1 MKRVVSVSLGSSK
14 RDKTSNATIL
24 DQEFEISRVGTDGD
38 IKRFAEMIVELDGK
52 VDAIGLGGCDRYLW
66 VDDRRYAFR
75 DIDRIARLAKTTPVV
90 DGSGVKNT
98 LERRT
103 IEYLQSNGLV
113 DFIDK
118 RVLLVCAT
126 DRFGMAQSI
135 AKLAK
140 EVVFGDLMFNVGV
153 PVPMRS
159 YGAVRLAAISL
170 LPIVTRLPFQWLYPT
185 GEKQDSTQPKYQKY
199 YQWADI
205 IAGDFL
211 IIKKTMPTPESGLL
225 KGKVVITNTL
235 TAEDTQA
242 MIDRKVRMLVT
253 STPQYDGRY
262 YATNVYEGVLIT
274 LMGKRP
280 EDVRPADYE
289 DLLGK
294 LKWRPTI
301 TDLTQLGNAE

>member
-1 MKRVVSVSLGSSK
+1 
-14 RDKTSNATIL
+14 
-24 DQEFEISRVGTDGD
+24 
-38 IKRFAEMIVELDGK
+38 MIVELDGK
-52 VDAIGLGGCDRYLW
+52 VDAIGLGGCDRYVW

-75 DIDRIARLAKTTPVV
+75 EIDKIARLAKTTPVV

-118 RVLLVCAT
+118 RVLVVSAT

-140 EVVFGDLMFNVGV
+140 EVVFGDLMFVIGV
-153 PVPMRS
+153 PIPMRS
-159 YGAVRLAAISL
+159 YGVVRVVATAL
-170 LPIVTRLPFQWLYPT
+170 LPLVTKVPFQWLYPT
-185 GEKQDSTQPKYQKY
+185 GEKQETTQPKYQKY

-225 KGKVVITNTL
+225 KGKVLVTNTI

-253 STPQYDGRY
+253 STPEYDGRY

-280 EDVRPADYE
+280 EDVTPADYE

-301 TDLTQLGNAE
+301 TDLTQLHGEHNPAS

>member
-66 VDDRRYAFR
+66 VDNRRYAFR
-75 DIDRIARLAKTTPVV
+75 EIDQIAKLAKTTPVV

-103 IEYLQSNGLV
+103 IEYLQSDGLV
-113 DFIDK
+113 DFMDK
-118 RVLLVCAT
+118 RVLVVCAT

-153 PVPMRS
+153 PIPMRS
-159 YGAVRLAAISL
+159 YGAVRVAATAL
-170 LPIVTRLPFQWLYPT
+170 LPIITRLPFQWLYPT
-185 GEKQDSTQPKYQKY
+185 GEKQDTTQPKYQKY
-199 YQWADI
+199 YQWADV

-211 IIKKTMPTPESGLL
+211 IIKKSMPTIESGILS
-225 KGKVVITNTL
+225 GKTIITNTL
-235 TAEDTQA
+235 TAEDTQM

-280 EDVRPADYE
+280 EEVTPADYE
-289 DLLGK
+289 ELLAK

-301 TDLTQLGNAE
+301 TDLTQLHS